1 MDKPSINLLVS
12 EAAVQGGQ
20 VQSSVSQAPAVALFP
35 VTFAFGS
42 SKNQAVK
49 IMQEAVCWAEN
60 ILDPEVV

>member
-1 MDKPSINLLVS
+1 MNLLVS

-20 VQSSVSQAPAVALFP
+20 VQGGVPQAPAIALFP

-42 SKNQAVK
+42 SKNQAVE
-49 IMQEAVCWAEN
+49 IMQEAVSWTEN